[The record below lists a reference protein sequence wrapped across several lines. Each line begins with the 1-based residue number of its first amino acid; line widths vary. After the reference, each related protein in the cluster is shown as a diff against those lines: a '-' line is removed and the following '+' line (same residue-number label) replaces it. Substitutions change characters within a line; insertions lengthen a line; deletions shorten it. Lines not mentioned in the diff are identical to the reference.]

1 MKIRKVLGVT
11 LAVIGLLLIH
21 SNSVQAA
28 IVSIDN
34 DGNAKDV
41 PYGDSGLANSYSGL
55 DYYDCYVPY
64 NLTIGDIGGYAN
76 GVTAYAKSDY
86 NFSMTSSHSNQ
97 IDRTFSTTCMREY
110 DKSGDTFHGCSISTE
125 PETGMNI
132 LKDTNGNEYYATAI
146 QNFYYNFGGLAMAD
160 GKNFP
165 DFSSA
170 NRGQIVDVILTD
182 GTCIHFLVGDANA
195 IGHTNGGPATS
206 QDVTYTFSSM
216 KLPQY
221 TNIYQA
227 ANGNS
232 LELWGNE
239 DCTSGF
245 KTKYNLSED
254 AVRVAY
260 YRMYNSTVD
269 TAPTRNSGVGTGVS
283 YSMGSATVSQGSPS
297 LSSISTLVGEWE
309 LEGMPTKSALL
320 EKQHSIYLPTRND
333 LTVNEANSVALIGD
347 NVSIANSAS
356 VFDNARIGLSFIG
369 LCLVMYSVLMLV
381 AMIFDNVNV
390 FIELSLVSILTF
402 GKLTYAPDENDL
414 RKKKGLAN
422 TKKLVMSIVL
432 LLIVGMILIS
442 GSVLPIMSKIV
453 FSFSQKFL

>member
-1 MKIRKVLGVT
+1 MKTRKVLGVT
-11 LAVIGLLLIH
+11 LAVIGLLLTH
-21 SNSVQAA
+21 CNSVQAA
-28 IVSIDN
+28 TVSIDN

-64 NLTIGDIGGYAN
+64 NLTIGEIGGYAD
-76 GVTAYAKSDY
+76 GVTAYAKSAY
-86 NFSMTSSHSNQ
+86 NFSMTSAHSERIN
-97 IDRTFSTTCMREY
+97 RTFTTTCMREF

-146 QNFYYNFGGLAMAD
+146 QNFYYNFGGLAMAE

-165 DFSSA
+165 EFSA
-170 NRGQIVDVILTD
+170 CTGQMVDVILTD
-182 GTCIHFLVGDANA
+182 GTCIHFLVGDANS

-206 QDVTYTFSSM
+206 QDVTYTFSPV

-221 TNIYQA
+221 KNIYQA

-232 LELWGNE
+232 LELWGNK

-245 KTKYNLSED
+245 RKKYNLSED
-254 AVRVAY
+254 GVRIAY
-260 YRMYNSTVD
+260 YRMYNATTD
-269 TAPTRNSGVGTGVS
+269 TAPTRNSGVGTEVS
-283 YSMGSATVSQGSPS
+283 YSMGSATVTQGSSS
-297 LSSISTLVGEWE
+297 LSSTSSLVGEWE

-320 EKQHSIYLPTRND
+320 EKQRMIYLPTRND
-333 LTVNEANSVALIGD
+333 LTVNEANSVALLGD
-347 NVSIANSAS
+347 NISISNSAS
-356 VFDNARIGLSFIG
+356 VFDNARICLSFIG

-390 FIELSLVSILTF
+390 FIEMSLVSILTF

-414 RKKKGLAN
+414 GEKKGLTN
-422 TKKLVMSIVL
+422 TKKLAMSIVL